1 MGKWK
6 KISIGLVLAYV
17 LIWYTDSIWE
27 YIPES
32 KPGIVSPSPKDDGGN
47 CQIYEDSAG
56 NVVEPC
62 LPEFE
67 EDPGWQGR

>member
-1 MGKWK
+1 MNKWK
-6 KISIGLVLAYV
+6 KIGVTLVIAYV
-17 LIWYTDSIWE
+17 FVWFTDSRWE
-27 YIPES
+27 YIPQS
-32 KPGIVSPSPKDDGGN
+32 PPGVVSPTPSGDTGN